1 MGETLEVVITNGPTL
16 DLLTG
21 GQRTYPVSQIRD
33 FSAYLDV
40 LRAQRAPDGIYVAVL
55 TPTEVFLDQTGT
67 TLELPGS
74 LARIAGGADEA
85 RFTQRKAREVLWESH
100 LLDDRLVP
108 GLVRRPL
115 VVTD

>member
-1 MGETLEVVITNGPTL
+1 M
-16 DLLTG
+16 
-21 GQRTYPVSQIRD
+21 
-33 FSAYLDV
+33 

-74 LARIAGGADEA
+74 LARISGGADEA